1 MKKPL
6 FLAIATLLI
15 ICSCDSNDFSKAF
28 ETVSKEVKSEFAPDS
43 RVKTFE
49 AEIEKVGENLVLR
62 GVTTEKEAKDAL
74 LSKLAENKID
84 ILDSMV
90 LLPHPEL
97 GDKTYGITNLSVI
110 NIRMKPGYDEESG
123 TQTLLG
129 TPLQILEKR
138 GGWLRVVSPEGYI
151 AWVTSGSVAAV
162 TKEEAQVWRDAP
174 KVVVNTYYTILR
186 SQPSDNAT
194 VVCDAVWGCIVTKLS
209 EQGKYYKV
217 LLPNGKEAYLLKEHS
232 QDFTQWL
239 DSRKPT
245 PEKIIATAKQF
256 LGFPYMWGGTSVKG
270 MDCSGFTKTT
280 YYLNGIIL
288 QRDASQQ
295 VYTGDD
301 VDITNGLDN
310 LKMGDLIFFGRKATE
325 TQKERA
331 THVGIYIGN
340 GEFIHCATS
349 VRINSLIPEAD
360 NYYEGSV
367 RLIRARRILGNEDA
381 DKGITSIKHH
391 PWYFKTIE

>member
-1 MKKPL
+1 MKKIL
-6 FLAIATLLI
+6 ILSLITLSLLSACQKSNVTEQFESIA
-15 ICSCDSNDFSKAF
+15 
-28 ETVSKEVKSEFAPDS
+28 KEVKSEFAPDS

-49 AEIEKVGENLVLR
+49 VFLDKCENGLVLR
-62 GVTTEKEAKDAL
+62 GSTTEREAKEAL
-74 LSKLAENKID
+74 LNKLSAAKINV
-84 ILDSMV
+84 LDSLS
-90 LLPHPEL
+90 LLPHSDLE
-97 GDKTYGITNLSVI
+97 DKIYGITNLSVI

-129 TPLQILEKR
+129 TPLRVLEKR
-138 GGWLRVVSPEGYI
+138 NGWLRIVTPEGYI
-151 AWVTSGSVAAV
+151 AWVTSGSVARV
-162 TKEEAQVWRDAP
+162 TEEEAAEWRNAP
-174 KVVVNTYYTILR
+174 KWVVNTHYTLLR
-186 SQPSDNAT
+186 AQPAENAD
-194 VVCDAVWGCIVTKLS
+194 VVCDAVWGCIVRKVS

-217 LLPNGKEAYLLKEHS
+217 LLPNGKNAYLLKAHA
-232 QDFTQWL
+232 QDFTEWL

-256 LGFPYMWGGTSVKG
+256 LGFPYMWGGTSIKG

-295 VYTGDD
+295 VATGVD

-310 LKMGDLIFFGRKATE
+310 LKMGDLIFFGRKAAE

-331 THVGIYIGN
+331 THVGIYIGE

-349 VRINSLIPEAD
+349 VRINSLLPEAE
-360 NYYEGSV
+360 NYYEGST
-367 RLIRARRILGNEDA
+367 RLIRARRILGNEDT
-381 DKGITSIKHH
+381 DKGIWTVRQH
-391 PWYFKTIE
+391 PWYF

>member
-1 MKKPL
+1 M
-6 FLAIATLLI
+6 F
-15 ICSCDSNDFSKAF
+15 
-28 ETVSKEVKSEFAPDS
+28 
-43 RVKTFE
+43 
-49 AEIEKVGENLVLR
+49 
-62 GVTTEKEAKDAL
+62 TT
-74 LSKLAENKID
+74 
-84 ILDSMV
+84 
-90 LLPHPEL
+90 
-97 GDKTYGITNLSVI
+97 
-110 NIRMKPGYDEESG
+110 
-123 TQTLLG
+123 
-129 TPLQILEKR
+129 
-138 GGWLRVVSPEGYI
+138 
-151 AWVTSGSVAAV
+151 
-162 TKEEAQVWRDAP
+162 
-174 KVVVNTYYTILR
+174 
-186 SQPSDNAT
+186 
-194 VVCDAVWGCIVTKLS
+194 
-209 EQGKYYKV
+209 
-217 LLPNGKEAYLLKEHS
+217 
-232 QDFTQWL
+232 
-239 DSRKPT
+239 
-245 PEKIIATAKQF
+245 
-256 LGFPYMWGGTSVKG
+256 
-270 MDCSGFTKTT
+270 TT